1 MKVGNVEM
9 RSSKARC
16 VDFSIVEKYK
26 EITMDEKK
34 KFIWFVLM
42 LTVMIVIFIFSNQ
55 NGETSHAVSNAV
67 AEIKLS

>member
-34 KFIWFVLM
+34 KFIWFVLRY
-42 LTVMIVIFIFSNQ
+42 VVIQISQ
-55 NGETSHAVSNAV
+55 T
-67 AEIKLS
+67 ILSAWTGRGAMSGFGG